1 MLTPSGDNWH
11 EVYRTPRV
19 DKSIRSIAYQDIP
32 GSDTGRL
39 WISEGQD
46 LLWVAYSS
54 YPAHDSNMRFTHE
67 GILETSWFNTNL
79 YSMQKVW
86 DSLRL
91 VVDNGGANKPI
102 RVDYKLDSDLSWT
115 AIVGDFDTS
124 PEEEISISSATPPS
138 AKGKR
143 AKFRI
148 KINTN
153 SSTSIPVLLA
163 SIIDC
168 YGVIPIKYNYSF
180 NALMSDGFGLV
191 KNKQEQDD
199 ITLGQYNTTALAGAA
214 LDAWATAATPL
225 TMNTTNSW
233 YNGKTVV
240 MNGVS
245 SRPSEKKDYYNQ
257 AEKYLINV
265 VLNEL

>member
-1 MLTPSGDNWH
+1 MIDNESAWA
-11 EVYRTPRV
+11 
-19 DKSIRSIAYQDIP
+19 S
-32 GSDTGRL
+32 L
-39 WISEGQD
+39 
-46 LLWVAYSS
+46 SS
-54 YPAHDSNMRFTHE
+54 Y
-67 GILETSWFNTNL
+67 GL
-79 YSMQKVW
+79 YY
-86 DSLRL
+86 
-91 VVDNGGANKPI
+91 I
-102 RVDYKLDSDLSWT
+102 
-115 AIVGDFDTS
+115 S
-124 PEEEISISSATPPS
+124 PEQGVDISSATPPT

-143 AKFRI
+143 IKFRI
-148 KINTN
+148 RLITEYNT
-153 SSTSIPVLLA
+153 IVPILLA
-163 SIIDC
+163 SVLDL
-168 YGVIPIKYNYSF
+168 YSVIPIKYNYSF